1 MNSAAARGLASIE
14 GGSPPATERTPLLQQ
29 CVVPSS
35 PESVLDLSSPSLEAQ
50 KNLLD
55 LKSKRETSPLPQAQ
69 LITLCLVRIVVPISF
84 TQIFPYINEF
94 IEFLGVTDSSQ
105 IGFFSGFVESS
116 FAISQLL
123 FIYHWARL
131 SDRFGRRP
139 IIIIGTLG
147 VAVMTM
153 VFGLANS
160 IPELIVF
167 RCLAGFFGATASVIH
182 TVLGEITDSTNQA
195 AAFPLYGITG
205 PVGSIIGPLI
215 GGSLS
220 NPAQKFSQ
228 ITHTPR
234 LLTRLVLFLQRH
246 PYFLPGLVSGIIS
259 LLGVAL
265 AYFCLDESLPSRRR
279 PITQNGVEP
288 HANSTSESELS
299 DDPSFPKLP
308 SARTLLSI
316 PIIRALSLS
325 GFALE
330 MNGTSFVVL
339 FVLFCYT
346 PIEQGGLAFPPSVI
360 GYALAFTGLVA
371 GLTQLFL
378 MPIFLR
384 RFEAA
389 KIYSVC
395 MAVWP
400 LVFLVL
406 PCLNIIAR
414 YGSHYGLDGADGL
427 DRVSGE
433 LGQLGN
439 HTKAILWVGVF
450 VALTLSRVGGIA
462 YPASMI
468 LIKNNVPCPSYL
480 GSTNGLVQWF
490 MCLSRCVSAAF
501 ASSAFAVSAKYNILG
516 GHFWAVLHA
525 LIAVGGWWL
534 ARDISLSSKSTLSS

>member
-1 MNSAAARGLASIE
+1 M
-14 GGSPPATERTPLLQQ
+14 
-29 CVVPSS
+29 SS
-35 PESVLDLSSPSLEAQ
+35 PILEAQ
-50 KNLLD
+50 KDLLD
-55 LKSKRETSPLPQAQ
+55 LKLRREVTPLPQAQ

-94 IEFLGVTDSSQ
+94 IESLGVSDSSQ
-105 IGFFSGFVESS
+105 IGFYSGLVESS

-131 SDRFGRRP
+131 SDKFGRRP
-139 IIIIGTLG
+139 IIIIGTFG
-147 VAVMTM
+147 VAVMTV

-160 IPELIVF
+160 IPELIVY

-195 AAFPLYGITG
+195 AAFPIYGITG
-205 PVGSIIGPLI
+205 PVGSIIGPLL

-220 NPAQKFSQ
+220 NPTRRFENVNHAQ
-228 ITHTPR
+228 R
-234 LLTRLVLFLQRH
+234 LSARFFTFLHRH
-246 PYFLPGLVSGIIS
+246 PYFLPGLISGIIS
-259 LLGVAL
+259 FMGVVL
-265 AYFCLDESLPSRRR
+265 AYCCLEESSSTKRSPTNQSGA
-279 PITQNGVEP
+279 Q
-288 HANSTSESELS
+288 ANNESE
-299 DDPSFPKLP
+299 DDPASFSKPP
-308 SARTLLSI
+308 SAQTLLSI

-360 GYALAFTGLVA
+360 GYALAFTGVVA

-378 MPIFLR
+378 MPAFLR

-389 KIYSVC
+389 KIYLVC

-400 LVFLVL
+400 LVFLIL
-406 PCLNIIAR
+406 PCLNIIAMR
-414 YGSHYGLDGADGL
+414 GLNAMDEFDGDG
-427 DRVSGE
+427 GHEGYE
-433 LGQLGN
+433 LGQLGTE
-439 HTKAILWVGVF
+439 TKAMLWVGFF
-450 VALTLSRVGGIA
+450 VALTLSRIGGIA

-501 ASSAFAVSAKYNILG
+501 ASSAFAFSAKYNILG

-525 LIAVGGWWL
+525 LIAVLGWWL
-534 ARDISLSSKSTLSS
+534 ARSISLNSKSTLR

>member
-1 MNSAAARGLASIE
+1 ME
-14 GGSPPATERTPLLQQ
+14 P
-29 CVVPSS
+29 
-35 PESVLDLSSPSLEAQ
+35 
-50 KNLLD
+50 
-55 LKSKRETSPLPQAQ
+55 SPLPQAQ

-105 IGFFSGFVESS
+105 IGFFSGLVESS

-147 VAVMTM
+147 VAVMTI

-160 IPELIVF
+160 IPELIIY

-205 PVGSIIGPLI
+205 PVGSIIGSFRLSFSTTSRPLI

-220 NPAQKFSQ
+220 NPAQKFER
-228 ITHTPR
+228 IDHAEG
-234 LLTRLVLFLQRH
+234 LFSRIVSFFHLH

-259 LLGVAL
+259 LMGVAL
-265 AYFCLDESLPSRRR
+265 AYFCLEESLPTKRRF
-279 PITQNGVEP
+279 PTSSSQTDPETFAG
-288 HANSTSESELS
+288 ANNESE
-299 DDPSFPKLP
+299 DNAPSFPKHP
-308 SARTLLSI
+308 SARILLSI

-378 MPIFLR
+378 MPVFLR

-400 LVFLVL
+400 LVFLIL

-414 YGSHYGLDGADGL
+414 YGNFDRAGGLTPL
-427 DRVSGE
+427 ST
-433 LGQLGN
+433 
-439 HTKAILWVGVF
+439 HTKAILWVGFF
-450 VALTLSRVGGIA
+450 VTLTLSRVGGIA

-468 LIKNNVPCPSYL
+468 LIKNNVPCPEYL

-501 ASSAFAVSAKYNILG
+501 ASSAFAFSAKYNIMG

-525 LIAVGGWWL
+525 LIAVLGWWL
-534 ARDISLSSKSTLSS
+534 ARSISLNSKSTLSS

>member
-1 MNSAAARGLASIE
+1 MSSAVTRGATASASGLPLAN
-14 GGSPPATERTPLLQQ
+14 ERTPLLQQ
-29 CVVPSS
+29 CLVAPSS
-35 PESVLDLSSPSLEAQ
+35 PDPLSDLASPSLEAQ
-50 KNLLD
+50 EDLLE
-55 LKSKRETSPLPQAQ
+55 LKSRREPSPLPRAQ

-94 IEFLGVTDSSQ
+94 IELLGVRDSSQ
-105 IGFFSGFVESS
+105 IGFFSGLVESS

-147 VAVMTM
+147 VALTTI
-153 VFGLANS
+153 VFGLASS
-160 IPELIVF
+160 IPELIVY

-182 TVLGEITDSTNQA
+182 TVLGEITDSSNQA
-195 AAFPLYGITG
+195 AAFPLYGVTG

-220 NPAQKFSQ
+220 NPAQKFEP
-228 ITHTPR
+228 IEDT
-234 LLTRLVLFLQRH
+234 TRPASHLVKFLHLH
-246 PYFLPGLVSGIIS
+246 PYFLPGLVSGIIA

-265 AYFCLDESLPSRRR
+265 AYFCLEESLPSRRKDSR
-279 PITQNGVEP
+279 TGGS
-288 HANSTSESELS
+288 ANKS
-299 DDPSFPKLP
+299 DGDDSVSVKLP
-308 SARTLLSI
+308 SAKTLLCI

-346 PIEQGGLAFPPSVI
+346 PIEQGGLAFPPSII
-360 GYALAFTGLVA
+360 GYSLAFTGLIA
-371 GLTQLFL
+371 GLTQLFF
-378 MPIFLR
+378 MPILLR

-389 KIYSVC
+389 KIYSFC
-395 MAVWP
+395 MALWP
-400 LVFLVL
+400 VVFLVL

-414 YGSHYGLDGADGL
+414 YGSEYGLDGLDNGQEHSQGL
-427 DRVSGE
+427 NHLSP
-433 LGQLGN
+433 
-439 HTKAILWVGVF
+439 HTKAILWVGF
-450 VALTLSRVGGIA
+450 FAALTLSRVGGIA

-468 LIKNNVPCPSYL
+468 LIKNNVPSPSYL

-501 ASSAFAVSAKYNILG
+501 ASSAFAFSAKYNIMG

-534 ARDISLSSKSTLSS
+534 ARSISLNSKSTLSSS

>member
-1 MNSAAARGLASIE
+1 ME
-14 GGSPPATERTPLLQQ
+14 P
-29 CVVPSS
+29 
-35 PESVLDLSSPSLEAQ
+35 
-50 KNLLD
+50 
-55 LKSKRETSPLPQAQ
+55 SPLPQAQ

-105 IGFFSGFVESS
+105 IGFFSGLVESS

-147 VAVMTM
+147 VAVMTI

-160 IPELIVF
+160 IPELIVY

-195 AAFPLYGITG
+195 AAFPLYGSFCLSFSTT
-205 PVGSIIGPLI
+205 SRPLI

-220 NPAQKFSQ
+220 NPAQKFERIDHAEGLYSR
-228 ITHTPR
+228 IVSFFY
-234 LLTRLVLFLQRH
+234 LH
-246 PYFLPGLVSGIIS
+246 PYFLPGLVSGIMS
-259 LLGVAL
+259 LMGVAL
-265 AYFCLDESLPSRRR
+265 AYFCLEESLPTKRRF
-279 PITQNGVEP
+279 PTSSSQTDPETFAG
-288 HANSTSESELS
+288 ANNESEDNAS
-299 DDPSFPKLP
+299 SFPKHP
-308 SARTLLSI
+308 SARILLSI

-360 GYALAFTGLVA
+360 GYALAFTGVVA

-378 MPIFLR
+378 MPVFLR

-400 LVFLVL
+400 LVFLIL

-414 YGSHYGLDGADGL
+414 YGSDHGLNGGL
-427 DRVSGE
+427 TPLST
-433 LGQLGN
+433 
-439 HTKAILWVGVF
+439 HTKAILWVGFF
-450 VALTLSRVGGIA
+450 VTLTLSRVGGIA

-468 LIKNNVPCPSYL
+468 LIKNNVPCPEYL

-501 ASSAFAVSAKYNILG
+501 ARYNIMG

-525 LIAVGGWWL
+525 LIAVLGWWL
-534 ARDISLSSKSTLSS
+534 ARSISLNSKSTLSS